1 MNKQARSKPTVSEPV
16 LFGQRLG
23 GHLDQRNPRGAGTLR
38 GTGAGGPA
46 SGLGPA
52 HTQTQTARDLG
63 LEHGADYR
71 LTNSLFMEW
80 RSHQPMAKYK
90 TTTDFHPIMG
100 ENNLAKAMR
109 FVTNKRPCL

>member
-1 MNKQARSKPTVSEPV
+1 MGSALVDTSTNEIPVARELCGELELAGRRVA
-16 LFGQRLG
+16 
-23 GHLDQRNPRGAGTLR
+23 LDPL
-38 GTGAGGPA
+38 
-46 SGLGPA
+46 

-90 TTTDFHPIMG
+90 TTTNFHPIMG